1 MPRRLAYVCL
11 FVVLAGCASGLS
23 ERRARVLASAEALIG
38 TPYRWGG
45 TDRSGLD
52 CSGLVQLSY
61 AEAGLRV
68 PRTTTDL
75 LRRGR
80 PAAAP
85 EPGDLLLFSENE
97 PGKPTHVGIYAGDGR
112 MIHASSRGGRVLKSS
127 LDTPYWRRNLIG
139 CVRYLDG

>member
-1 MPRRLAYVCL
+1 MLRRLAYVCL

-61 AEAGLRV
+61 AEAGLHV
-68 PRTTTDL
+68 PRTTTAL
-75 LRRGR
+75 LRDGR
-80 PAAAP
+80 PAADPSPATCCCSP
-85 EPGDLLLFSENE
+85 RTNP
-97 PGKPTHVGIYAGDGR
+97 
-112 MIHASSRGGRVLKSS
+112 ASRRTSAT
-127 LDTPYWRRNLIG
+127 TP
-139 CVRYLDG
+139 VTAA

>member
-1 MPRRLAYVCL
+1 MLRRLAYACL
-11 FVVLAGCASGLS
+11 SVVLAGCASGLS
-23 ERRARVLASAEALIG
+23 EPRSRVLANAEALIG
-38 TPYRWGG
+38 TPYRLGG

-80 PAAAP
+80 ATADP

-97 PGKPTHVGIYAGDGR
+97 PGKPTHVGIYAGDGH